1 MADVPVAGGYTTTPD
16 SSVTIEVG
24 PVWRRPGENLL
35 DQFRRSSVA
44 NVGDALGRLGMPDGG
59 ILPIWDGCRAVGS
72 ALTVLTVAG
81 DDLAVIE
88 AIAHIEA
95 GDFLVINGF
104 GYAGRAVMGDILA
117 QCFSSN
123 GAVGAIVDGAVR
135 DRDEIRRQH
144 FPVWA
149 RAVTPAGPWKNG
161 PGAIGKPVA
170 IGGVVINPGDII
182 VADSDGVVAV
192 PLDKAKD
199 VAAELSHVVEFENRM
214 HAEAKRSSARDDAV
228 PATEDLQ

>member
-1 MADVPVAGGYTTTPD
+1 MADVSAPGGYSTTTEG
-16 SSVTIEVG
+16 SARIEVG
-24 PVWRRPGENLL
+24 PVWRRPSQSLL
-35 DQFRRSSVA
+35 DRFRKSSVA

-88 AIAHIEA
+88 AIAHIET

-117 QCFSSN
+117 HCFVSN

-135 DRDEIRRQH
+135 DRDEIRRLE

-161 PGAIGKPVA
+161 PGAIGRPVA

-182 VADSDGVVAV
+182 VADSDGVVAI
-192 PLDKAKD
+192 PLERAEDI
-199 VAAELSHVVEFENRM
+199 AAELVKIAEFEDRM
-214 HAEAKRSSARDDAV
+214 HAKAGHAPAPDEAAR
-228 PATEDLQ
+228 ATEGQR